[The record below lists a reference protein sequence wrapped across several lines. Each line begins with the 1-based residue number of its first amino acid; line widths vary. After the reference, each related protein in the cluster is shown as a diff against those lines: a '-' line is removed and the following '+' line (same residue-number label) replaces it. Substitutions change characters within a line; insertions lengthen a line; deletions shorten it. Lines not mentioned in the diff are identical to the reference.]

1 MSNDLLAIAIDDL
14 LARSVEILNN
24 QKVIMEKLEI
34 PKN

>member
-1 MSNDLLAIAIDDL
+1 MNNDLLAIAIDDL